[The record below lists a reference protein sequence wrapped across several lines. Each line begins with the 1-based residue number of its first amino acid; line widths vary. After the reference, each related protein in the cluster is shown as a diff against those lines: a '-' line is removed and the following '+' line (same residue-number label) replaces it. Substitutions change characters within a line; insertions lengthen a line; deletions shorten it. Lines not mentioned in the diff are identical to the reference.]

1 MTGSYN
7 KPLWLVASMVVVAA
21 ILFARVDA
29 SKPLLDESEFTIPV
43 S

>member
-7 KPLWLVASMVVVAA
+7 KPLWLVASMVLLAA
-21 ILFARVDA
+21 LIFARVDA
-29 SKPLLDESEFTIPV
+29 SKPLLGDPAVPV